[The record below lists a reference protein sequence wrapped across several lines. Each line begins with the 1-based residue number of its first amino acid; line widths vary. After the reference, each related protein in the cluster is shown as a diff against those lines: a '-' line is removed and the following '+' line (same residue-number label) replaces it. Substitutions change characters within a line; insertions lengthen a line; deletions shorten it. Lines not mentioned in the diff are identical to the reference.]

1 MQISKYSIV
10 YLQPILKINSM
21 DKNTETPLPTFAEII
36 QSSIEQG
43 KRIAEISERMERM
56 ALEHDRRMKE
66 TDRQMKETDRQMK
79 ETDRKL
85 KQMINQF
92 TTQWGRMI
100 EELAKPAALK
110 LFKEIG
116 IKIDHVFQ
124 EPRHRKEEG
133 RELEADVI
141 LVNTTDVV
149 VVEVKS
155 TLHIE
160 DVDHFLEQM
169 AFFKDLFREFKDRTV
184 YVAVAAMKFAESS
197 DIYARKKGVFVLHA
211 NGEYVFSL
219 DNIPEEKRK
228 RF

>member
-1 MQISKYSIV
+1 M
-10 YLQPILKINSM
+10 QPILKINSM

-43 KRIAEISERMERM
+43 KRIAELSEQMERM
-56 ALEHDRRMKE
+56 SLEHDRRMKD
-66 TDRQMKETDRQMK
+66 TDRQMKD
-79 ETDRKL
+79 TDRKL

-211 NGEYVFSL
+211 NGEYVLSL
-219 DNIPEEKRK
+219 DNVPEEKRK
-228 RF
+228 RY

>member
-56 ALEHDRRMKE
+56 ALEHDRR
-66 TDRQMKETDRQMK
+66 MKETDRQMK

>member
-1 MQISKYSIV
+1 
-10 YLQPILKINSM
+10 M
-21 DKNTETPLPTFAEII
+21 DKITEAPLPTFAEII

-43 KRIAEISERMERM
+43 ERIAELSERMERM
-56 ALEHDRRMKE
+56 SLEHDRRMKE
-66 TDRQMKETDRQMK
+66 TDRQMKD
-79 ETDRKL
+79 TDRKL

-160 DVDHFLEQM
+160 DVNHFLEQM

-219 DNIPEEKRK
+219 DNVPEEKRK

>member
-66 TDRQMKETDRQMK
+66 TDRQMKD
-79 ETDRKL
+79 TDRKL

-155 TLHIE
+155 TLHID

-197 DIYARKKGVFVLHA
+197 DVYARKKGVFVLHA